1 MKTLKITTHWT
12 ADQADCVYQLLGEL
26 RSELWEHYGDEIVKM
41 YEAIRVEQRQHEGRV
56 EVNHELRF

>member
-1 MKTLKITTHWT
+1 MKTLKITTYWT

-41 YEAIRVEQRQHEGRV
+41 YETIRVEQRQREGSV
-56 EVNHELRF
+56 EVNHELPF